1 VINIEIN
8 LKEITFNDL
17 IQNSSLLN
25 YLIISSLSFS
35 YEKKPR
41 NIVHKINKQF
51 LLHLDQKEAQSLA
64 KIISNRLQ
72 ELIAKGIV
80 AKTENGYYLKIGNF
94 DVYSIYMRSDIT
106 IK

>member
-1 VINIEIN
+1 VINIEISF
-8 LKEITFNDL
+8 KDITFNDL

-35 YEKKPR
+35 YEKRPR

-51 LLHLDQKEAQSLA
+51 HLHLDQKEAQSLA

-72 ELIAKGIV
+72 ELVAEDIV
-80 AKTENGYYLKIGNF
+80 VKNENGYYLKVGNF
-94 DVYSIYMRSDIT
+94 DVYSIYMRSGIT